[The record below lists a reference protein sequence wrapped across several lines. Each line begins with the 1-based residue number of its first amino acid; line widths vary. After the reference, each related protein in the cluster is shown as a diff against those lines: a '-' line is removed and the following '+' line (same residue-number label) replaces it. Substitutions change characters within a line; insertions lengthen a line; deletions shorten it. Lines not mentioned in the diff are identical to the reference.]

1 MRFCLLILLAMLA
14 AAPAAACPTG
24 YVPCGAG
31 SALCCR

>member
-1 MRFCLLILLAMLA
+1 MRIWLVLVAILAIA
-14 AAPAAACPTG
+14 TPAVACPTG